1 MREVYVNRVQFPPL
15 GAKLV
20 LPRRVGSMRLTEFDQ
35 LVEDEF
41 GKERAQWIVHS
52 QVLPHS
58 GRNAAEM
65 IECGVDPRE
74 VWLGLCDAF
83 DIPEERR
90 LGIDRPG
97 R

>member
-1 MREVYVNRVQFPPL
+1 
-15 GAKLV
+15 
-20 LPRRVGSMRLTEFDQ
+20 MRLTEFDQ

-41 GKERAQWIVHS
+41 GKERAQWIIHS
-52 QVLPHS
+52 QVLAHS
-58 GRNAAEM
+58 GRSAAEM

-97 R
+97 Y